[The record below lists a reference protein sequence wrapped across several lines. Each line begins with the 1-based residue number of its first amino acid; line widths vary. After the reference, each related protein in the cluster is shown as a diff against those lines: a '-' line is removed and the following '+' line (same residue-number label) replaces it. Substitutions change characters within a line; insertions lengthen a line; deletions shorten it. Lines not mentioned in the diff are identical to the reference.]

1 MNSIAISHG
10 IIALV
15 IMGLSWP
22 LVRRKIRRNQLYG
35 IRIPEALKS
44 EERWLEINEYGGRL
58 LLRWGI
64 ALAVTAGIGLALPRM
79 DWIIYAFISLAVILG
94 GLGIVTALIF
104 RYAAKTK
111 NK

>member
-15 IMGLSWP
+15 IMGLSSP
-22 LVRRKIRRNQLYG
+22 PVRRKIRRNQLYG
-35 IRIPEALKS
+35 IRIPEAFKS